1 MEVVRRLF
9 KVLHALPHAYL
20 GPDEVSALVIDIGTS
35 SLRAGYAGDD
45 TPKAI
50 IPTSYGY
57 HHASPEAD
65 IVMSDSMENP
75 EATVRPKFAKI
86 YIGQSGPSVWR
97 DKMEIDHPLVDG
109 LSSYFYLAFLT
120 LLISHSSE
128 L

>member
-1 MEVVRRLF
+1 MYFES
-9 KVLHALPHAYL
+9 
-20 GPDEVSALVIDIGTS
+20 DEVSALVIDIGTS

-50 IPTSYGY
+50 ISTTYGY
-57 HHASPEAD
+57 HPASPDSD
-65 IVMSDSMENP
+65 IVMSDNLENP

-97 DKMEIDHPLVDG
+97 DKMEIGHPLVDG
-109 LSSYFYLAFLT
+109 LSSYLYLAFLT

>member
-1 MEVVRRLF
+1 MFNLST
-9 KVLHALPHAYL
+9 LPHAYFE
-20 GPDEVSALVIDIGTS
+20 PDEVSALVIDIGTS

-50 IPTSYGY
+50 ISTSYGY
-57 HHASPEAD
+57 HHASPDSD
-65 IVMSDSMENP
+65 IVMSDNLENP
-75 EATVRPKFAKI
+75 EAAVRPKFAKI

-97 DKMEIDHPLVDG
+97 DKMEIGHPLVDG
-109 LSSYFYLAFLT
+109 LSSYFYLAILT